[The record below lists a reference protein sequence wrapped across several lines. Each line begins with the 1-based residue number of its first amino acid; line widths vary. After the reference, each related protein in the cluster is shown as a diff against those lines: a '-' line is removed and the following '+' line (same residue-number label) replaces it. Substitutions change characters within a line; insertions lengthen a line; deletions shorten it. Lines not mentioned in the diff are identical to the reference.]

1 MPEKSEHDITMPS
14 KNNPNRPKN
23 LLAGRAKGRKVTS
36 KGARSRYAAEK
47 VTTSSPAILRG
58 RVASKKRL
66 RKDQHR
72 QRLAENEA
80 NAMEVDQ
87 KEK

>member
-1 MPEKSEHDITMPS
+1 MPS

-36 KGARSRYAAEK
+36 KGARSRYAKAGEAQ
-47 VTTSSPAILRG
+47 TTASTIVRG

-66 RKDQHR
+66 RKEAHQ

-80 NAMEVDQ
+80 NAMEVD
-87 KEK
+87 K